1 MASNFPVLNMV
12 TEGHIT
18 LFMDFYKN
26 MGEDKY
32 KLFTYE
38 YFNVHTPNVDHS
50 EFLKQHFFTKLVNK
64 GVIKQTSVELN
75 GFPAFTVNKDLAE
88 IIEAIVLEVILAKN
102 GGN

>member
-1 MASNFPVLNMV
+1 MASNYQQVIREM

-38 YFNVHTPNVDHS
+38 YFNVHTPNFDDS
-50 EFLKQHFFTKLVNK
+50 DFLKQHFFTKLVNK
-64 GVIKQTSVELN
+64 SVIKQASLELN
-75 GFPAFTVNKDLAE
+75 GFPAFSVNRDLAE
-88 IIEAIVLEVILAKN
+88 IIEAIVLEVIMTK
-102 GGN
+102 